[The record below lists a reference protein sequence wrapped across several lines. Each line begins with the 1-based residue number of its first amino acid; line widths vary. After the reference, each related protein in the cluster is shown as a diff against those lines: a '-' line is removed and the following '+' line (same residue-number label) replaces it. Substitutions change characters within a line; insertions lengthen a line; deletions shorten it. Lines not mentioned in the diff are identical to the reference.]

1 MHQIQLLS
9 LTFLTALAAIAQDKP
24 AATYDFEVPGS
35 TKWLDTTIDLKVGE
49 ILKLTAE
56 GTIRYSG
63 QTQDLGP
70 AGGTRGWMDMVR
82 NYPLND
88 ASKGALLG
96 RVGESNTARSFLI
109 GTSREQRIAI
119 DGRLFLGINQMNTD
133 SASGAFKVHIER
145 YAAQATVAVNTANLP
160 RITQEQLDS
169 IPKRVVDKDG
179 NPGDRVNFLI
189 VASENQVRDALARAG
204 WSKVDKNVKDALLR
218 GLLSSLSKQA
228 YVTLPMSELMMF
240 GRVQDY
246 GFAQGDPL
254 RVVASRHHFRIWK
267 APFQVEGRDVWVGAG
282 THDIGFDRDQR
293 NGSITHKIDPDTD
306 LEREYISASFV
317 ESGNVT
323 LKDYVTFTDPIKE
336 AKTAHG
342 EAFHSDGRTAVIYF
356 PGDNLDVSRSFGD
369 YFCSVL
375 ARNPDTGDWG
385 QCSQYLAEAG
395 RADKQLPALANTYR
409 VLIVPGFMSSCFPE
423 SPAFEEGQAA
433 FKKYGVS
440 AQLFAVPN
448 DKSEDNAQKI
458 AEFIRTEG
466 PKDPKK
472 FILVGYSKGTPDL
485 QVMLAKETG
494 IKQYI
499 AAFVSVAG
507 ASGGSPIADT
517 IPALADQYI
526 KTYFKMKNCQGDI
539 AEGFKSLRKSVRQA
553 FLGSYPNPIVPTY
566 SVVAFSGKDNTSK
579 ALMQTWNMLA
589 GFDVMI
595 DGQLTKQDAI
605 IPGSKFL
612 GSANGDHFAVAL
624 PFDKSP
630 DKTVRQGMDKTRYP
644 RAALLEAMIRFVIDD
659 LNQAQDKP
667 NQ

>member
-1 MHQIQLLS
+1 
-9 LTFLTALAAIAQDKP
+9 
-24 AATYDFEVPGS
+24 
-35 TKWLDTTIDLKVGE
+35 
-49 ILKLTAE
+49 
-56 GTIRYSG
+56 
-63 QTQDLGP
+63 
-70 AGGTRGWMDMVR
+70 MVER

-96 RVGESNTARSFLI
+96 RIGESATARPFPI
-109 GTSREQRIAI
+109 GLSREQRAGL
-119 DGRLFLGINQMNTD
+119 DGRLFLGINQMAAD
-133 SASGAFKVHIER
+133 SATGTFQVHVDRFAAKAATQVDVGAIGR
-145 YAAQATVAVNTANLP
+145 L
-160 RITQEQLDS
+160 TQQQLDS

-189 VASENQVRDALARAG
+189 VGTENQVRDALAKAG
-204 WSKVDKNVKDALLR
+204 WSKVDKNAKDAVLR
-218 GLLSSLSKQA
+218 GLLGSLSKQA

-267 APFQVEGRDVWVGAG
+267 APFQVGGRDLWVGAG

-293 NGSITHKIDPDTD
+293 NGKLTHKIDPDTD
-306 LEREYISASFV
+306 LEREYIAGSFV
-317 ESGNVT
+317 ESGAVV
-323 LKDYVTFTDPIKE
+323 LKDFVNFTDPVKE

-342 EAFHSDGRTAVIYF
+342 EDFRSDGRTAILYF
-356 PGDNLDVSRSFGD
+356 AGDNSDVSRSFGD

-395 RADKQLPALANTYR
+395 RSDMILPELANKYR
-409 VLIVPGFMSSCFPE
+409 ILIVPGFMSSCFPE

-448 DKSEDNAQKI
+448 DKSEDNAKKI
-458 AEFIRTEG
+458 ADYLRTEG
-466 PKDPKK
+466 PKDSKK

-485 QVMLAKETG
+485 QVMLAQETG
-494 IKQYI
+494 ILQYV

-553 FLGSYPNPIVPTY
+553 FLGAYPNPMVPTY

-579 ALMQTWNMLA
+579 ALLQTWNMLA

-605 IPGSKFL
+605 IPGSKYL

-630 DKTVRQGMDKTRYP
+630 DKMVRQGMDKTRYP
-644 RAALLEAMIRFVIDD
+644 RAALLESMIRFVIDD
-659 LNQAQDKP
+659 LNP
-667 NQ
+667 PR